1 MTDTEIRIKIR
12 KLLELSKSP
21 NENEAAA
28 ALQKANTLMETYRL
42 SESQCMETVYT
53 CEMVKIIKA
62 YSWREKI
69 VTATAWLYSVYPLKY
84 PYRRQ
89 QAFYGEELDAF
100 MAAEMYSYLVKT
112 LERLAR
118 QNIRRNAKKAYR
130 DSWKLGMA
138 DRLSARIFEM
148 GVNCS
153 WAPERE
159 QRRSAVARYV
169 KSQKSVETMQIPKRK
184 QNRAAW
190 QKGMVA
196 GEAVSLNR
204 QATGSGG
211 RMIGYGKVL

>member
-1 MTDTEIRIKIR
+1 MTDTEIKVKIR

-42 SESQCMETVYT
+42 SESQCMETEYV
-53 CEMVKIIKA
+53 CEMVRIIKS

-84 PYRRQ
+84 SGSRQ
-89 QAFYGEELDAF
+89 QAFYGEKLDAF

-118 QNIRRNAKKAYR
+118 QNIRKNAKKAYR
-130 DSWKLGMA
+130 DSWKLGIA
-138 DRLSARIFEM
+138 DRLSARIFEI

-169 KSQKSVETMQIPKRK
+169 KSQRSVETMQIPKRK
-184 QNRAAW
+184 QNKTAW
-190 QKGMVA
+190 QKGMIA
-196 GEAVSLNR
+196 GETVSLNR
-204 QATGSGG
+204 QATGNCG
-211 RMIGYGKVL
+211 RMLGYGSVL